1 MGASLQQLP
10 PEPSSSSS
18 RPNSSSRQ
26 GTLAASLQQPPPE
39 PPAQSAEA
47 FGDLPNAVPEVFEE
61 VAPPPPPPP
70 PQRREEHTLE
80 RLSQEYPLKELG
92 LVRRDFGDND
102 DHLSDDDLQPPPPRG
117 AALSFSCTRGK
128 RDKVAALS
136 FSGSMSDANLAA
148 SQWLGTMS
156 SPAAIQGTN
165 IKWVRGE
172 SVGRGTLG
180 NVFQALDQE
189 TGSLFAVKEVL
200 INTSDAADLQFK
212 HALENEIQICSAL
225 KHPSIVTYLGHDSIA
240 DNLYIY
246 MEYMIGG
253 SMSSVLHQ
261 FGAFE
266 EGLISKYA
274 RDMLEGLDYLH
285 TRSPPVLHR
294 DIKSA
299 NVLMGQSA
307 DGGELCAKLAD
318 FGCSKR
324 NADTLST
331 TLKGTIPWMAPEVV
345 KNVGYGRMA
354 DIWSF
359 GCVIIEMGTA
369 QPPWGKFDNQI
380 AAMYK
385 IGMSSETPPLPT
397 SFSER
402 CVDFTQRCLQR
413 EPTQRAGAADL
424 LQHPFVVE
432 AASDD
437 D

>member
-1 MGASLQQLP
+1 MD
-10 PEPSSSSS
+10 
-18 RPNSSSRQ
+18 Q
-26 GTLAASLQQPPPE
+26 GREKNDEQATKQTERYGVKALAAAS
-39 PPAQSAEA
+39 
-47 FGDLPNAVPEVFEE
+47 GC
-61 VAPPPPPPP
+61 
-70 PQRREEHTLE
+70 
-80 RLSQEYPLKELG
+80 
-92 LVRRDFGDND
+92 
-102 DHLSDDDLQPPPPRG
+102 RG
-117 AALSFSCTRGK
+117 S
-128 RDKVAALS
+128 
-136 FSGSMSDANLAA
+136 
-148 SQWLGTMS
+148 
-156 SPAAIQGTN
+156 
-165 IKWVRGE
+165 
-172 SVGRGTLG
+172 LG

-189 TGSLFAVKEVL
+189 TGSLFAVKVL

-240 DNLYIY
+240 AYSDRDTSLYIY

-266 EGLISKYA
+266 
-274 RDMLEGLDYLH
+274 
-285 TRSPPVLHR
+285 
-294 DIKSA
+294 A

-307 DGGELCAKLAD
+307 DGGAVCRQISELCAKLAD

-324 NADTLST
+324 NADTLSH
-331 TLKGTIPWMAPEVV
+331 TLKGSIPFMAPEVV

-369 QPPWGKFDNQI
+369 QLKFDNQM

-402 CVDFTQRCLQR
+402 CADFTQRIVL
-413 EPTQRAGAADL
+413 TWAGYRVAPGHRGVGCELLFPNPATFAKPAAQARSLSRTSYPMTGARSVSSPSL
-424 LQHPFVVE
+424 LGSSHAQGEKESSKSVKAPQSLLSLVSVEGNRRPSILRRRSSWGARPMLADAMSKMQMHPGM
-432 AASDD
+432 
-437 D
+437 